1 MHGLDVS
8 PHQFAYIQTFAALML
23 ALNQALHFESS
34 LVSSFALNAYIQL
47 ARRPQYRD
55 PNMLSP
61 ELGART
67 TQSQSEK
74 P

>member
-23 ALNQALHFESS
+23 ALNQAFILNRR
-34 LVSSFALNAYIQL
+34 SFALNAYIQL